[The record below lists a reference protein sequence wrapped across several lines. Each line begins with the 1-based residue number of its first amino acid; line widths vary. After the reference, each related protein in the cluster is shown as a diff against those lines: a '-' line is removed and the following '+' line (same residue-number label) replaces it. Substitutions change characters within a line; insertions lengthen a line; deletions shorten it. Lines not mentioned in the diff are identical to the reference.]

1 MSTSIVIH
9 PISVAGVRFPLAVRS
24 TAPNIRDLDIDISVG
39 ECVGCE
45 SYYGINLNWIRW
57 FSQQLRSIFGIKVNV
72 VRACKFLHKIYT
84 KVHAQICAGLRANGW
99 GSNFFKIKSF
109 ESFADKIFYRG
120 KSVTDAFRQYTEHS
134 QHHEL
139 VQLWT
144 TARILSIDVDGQDL
158 TTYKMYFPRT
168 IRLHYQGIH
177 HEFYLNIPYE
187 NKTNLA
193 PPPGTDSHEL
203 YEFRRLFLNPT
214 ARRARDEQ
222 YESEG
227 VDMEYY
233 DSERIYYPLFS

>member
-1 MSTSIVIH
+1 MYILYLPSLNLNLKLVRMFCQSDWRRSIKDIASPLSLFRMSTSIVIH

-134 QHHEL
+134 QHHE
-139 VQLWT
+139 
-144 TARILSIDVDGQDL
+144 
-158 TTYKMYFPRT
+158 FT
-168 IRLHYQGIH
+168 I
-177 HEFYLNIPYE
+177 
-187 NKTNLA
+187 
-193 PPPGTDSHEL
+193 
-203 YEFRRLFLNPT
+203 
-214 ARRARDEQ
+214 
-222 YESEG
+222 
-227 VDMEYY
+227 
-233 DSERIYYPLFS
+233 